1 MLPEDVISEAE
12 SSPAGL
18 PSASLLD
25 LLAYQEIPYAIEDIG
40 EEHSVFRASVL
51 QLLFQ
56 RHMQKSLSLA
66 DRPLIRFL
74 LEQEIACY
82 ANDFITADDNLHL
95 AGFLLF
101 ILGQTDDVEL
111 LWRAKTANFDAESS
125 FDIQCLIGAGVGRT
139 MAYVQSIQAEWA
151 EKARAYIE
159 LCRQAGDFD
168 DMEDYRVDRQRYFAS
183 GLSTNT

>member
-1 MLPEDVISEAE
+1 MLPEDVISEAH
-12 SSPAGL
+12 SSPTGL

-25 LLAYQEIPYAIEDIG
+25 LLSYQEIPYAIEVIG
-40 EEHSVFRASVL
+40 EEHSQFRASVL

-56 RHMQKSLSLA
+56 RHLQKNLSMA

-82 ANDFITADDNLHL
+82 ANNLITADDNLHL

-111 LWRAKTANFDAESS
+111 LWQAKTANFDAESS
-125 FDIQCLIGAGVGRT
+125 FDIQFLVGAGVGRT
-139 MAYVQSIQAEWA
+139 IAYLQSIQAEWA
-151 EKARAYIE
+151 EKTKAYIE
-159 LCRQAGDFD
+159 LCQQAGDFE
-168 DMEDYRVDRQRYFAS
+168 DMEDYRVDRQKYFAS
-183 GLSTNT
+183 GFSTNT